1 MTLYNTLI
9 LSYLSYCNIVWAN
22 TYHSKLQPLYLLQ
35 KKVVRICTHSHYLA
49 HTKDLFVQLNVLN
62 IFQINDY
69 QCAILIFKHEK
80 KILHNSICCMINKN
94 CNIHSYNTITRE
106 NYHLYPA
113 AKNFTLQSFR
123 HHAPKIWNSLS
134 VEIRSC
140 KTVNVL
146 KKKLKKYLLTS

>member
-1 MTLYNTLI
+1 MEYDQ
-9 LSYLSYCNIVWAN
+9 VE
-22 TYHSKLQPLYLLQ
+22 QDQ
-35 KKVVRICTHSHYLA
+35 VG
-49 HTKDLFVQLNVLN
+49 
-62 IFQINDY
+62 
-69 QCAILIFKHEK
+69 FKHVGLNYRGIRSQYSEQAGK
-80 KILHNSICCMINKN
+80 DKVGLLKPCGIELLKILHNSMSCMINKN
-94 CNIHSYNTITRE
+94 CNIHSYNTRTRE

-146 KKKLKKYLLTS
+146 KKKLKKYLLTY